1 MPRSFRLL
9 ALVLSAGLT
18 AAALVFSARLSDARW
33 LAVLGLAWLLLIF
46 AVWIPIPAAVP
57 AERRTIVR
65 TGIALSTVF
74 VALAVQL
81 LRMQVVRGEAEA
93 NRIGI
98 SPEGEPISNPR
109 RAGGGLHVRR
119 GRILAADN
127 TELAGIE
134 PIGLGWGRTY
144 PFPAANSLLGYYS
157 PLQYGVAG
165 LEQAFDG
172 ELSGQDSGSPWA
184 GALDRLL
191 HRPRTGSDIVLT
203 IDPTLQQH
211 AVDGLAGRN
220 GAAVVLEMATGRVL
234 AMVSNPSPDPT
245 RIFAGSYGQ
254 TREVST
260 YWKTLIDSPDRPLIM
275 RSVQGL
281 FVPGSIFKVVT
292 ATAAID
298 EGLATPSTMYTD
310 DGTLEISGRNI
321 TENNRPD
328 DTIIQWSLEDSL
340 SWSLNVVYAQVGL
353 QVGADALREYARA
366 YGFGEEIPFPLPV
379 ARSQIEGQEGFLN
392 SPPALAVTAFGQG
405 QLLVTPL
412 QMALVAAGVAN
423 GGKVMTPHILD
434 RIISPKGAVGQEP
447 SPNVWRTA
455 MKPDSAQTMIG
466 MMRHAVNVGV
476 ASGAYIEGLGVG
488 GKTGTAEIDGTTP
501 HAWFIGF
508 AGTWNDE
515 TPKHAVAVL
524 LENGGSGSIPI
535 GRDLLL
541 TAADR

>member
-1 MPRSFRLL
+1 MPRSFRML
-9 ALVLSAGLT
+9 ALALSAGLT
-18 AAALVFSARLSDARW
+18 AAALVVSATLSDARW
-33 LAVLGLAWLLLIF
+33 LAVLGLAWVLLLF
-46 AVWIPIPAAVP
+46 GVWIPIPPAVP

-81 LRMQVVRGEAEA
+81 LRMQVVRGDAEA
-93 NRIGI
+93 NRVGI

-109 RAGGGLHVRR
+109 RAGGGLNVRR

-134 PIGLGWGRTY
+134 SIELGWGRTY

-172 ELSGQDSGSPWA
+172 ELTGQDTGSPFTDD
-184 GALDRLL
+184 LDRLL

-220 GAAVVLEMATGRVL
+220 GAAVVIEVASGRVL
-234 AMVSNPSPDPT
+234 AMVGNPSPDPT
-245 RIFAGSYGQ
+245 RIFAGTYDQ
-254 TREVST
+254 TSKVSD
-260 YWKTLIDSPDRPLIM
+260 YWKTLVNAPDRPFIM
-275 RSVQGL
+275 RAVQGL
-281 FVPGSIFKVVT
+281 FVPGSIFKIVT
-292 ATAAID
+292 ATAVID
-298 EGLATPSTMYTD
+298 EGLATPSTLYTD
-310 DGTLEISGRNI
+310 DGALEISGRHI

-328 DTIIQWSLEDSL
+328 DTIVQWSLEDSL

-353 QVGADALREYARA
+353 QVGADALRKYAHA
-366 YGFGEEIPFPLPV
+366 YGFGDEIPFPIPV

-423 GGKVMTPHILD
+423 GGKIMTPHILD
-434 RIISPKGAVGQEP
+434 RVISPKGAVGQQS
-447 SPNVWRTA
+447 SPDVWRTV

-466 MMRHAVNVGV
+466 MMRHAVNIGV
-476 ASGAYIEGLGVG
+476 ASGAYIDGLAVG
-488 GKTGTAEIDGTTP
+488 GKTGTAEIDGLTP

-508 AGTWNDE
+508 AGTWNDD
-515 TPKHAVAVL
+515 TPRHAVAVL